1 LGTRSAA
8 SPCCGS
14 ERGLPGPS
22 RLGRL
27 LTSIILL
34 IGALSAQLNTG
45 ILEGTVHTSDGR
57 PMAGESIVLAGDT
70 GFRIVVRT
78 DSTGRFS
85 LVLPYGRYRM
95 AGAEVAVTALA
106 TLRVELVRDLSG
118 AIHVVEPGAPGPG
131 IWTDHTR
138 GRLYPEAFSF
148 EGLLLGR
155 EPAMVTEP
163 LDFTG
168 LADGRL
174 GVVSERGFSWT
185 DTQYRLHGLDATDSY
200 QPGLAAIFPDVQAI
214 DAVVVRSAFAQ
225 STSSSYGTEA
235 GLYLSQPRASWH
247 GALSTADT
255 GSVLAS
261 DNLPPVASRGLVEQA
276 EQFQWFTRDQAE
288 IGGALGK
295 RIDLY
300 ASGSGQWAS
309 QSEPL
314 APAGSDQRSRLLF
327 GNARG
332 RISASSRDRFD
343 ALYSGS
349 RVDLS
354 DGGLP
359 ASLEALTG
367 NRMAPSFVLPGGFS
381 GDPEVDHLDFVQV
394 GWTHLLP
401 AASGEGAIEVRYGY
415 SIAHLDTRT
424 TPSGQSRVELLGGT
438 VTGVPPLANLAVR
451 PRHEMAASWQPAV
464 LRSQGVRHQI
474 AAGGSWK
481 TSEPRNRFTAPS
493 DTNLITENGA
503 PAFVME
509 LNTPL
514 DSRARLQSLSGYLM
528 DHITLQSSLS
538 VDLAGVA
545 DFSRGSLPAQSSPGG
560 LFTPARSFGAAGDLI
575 VWNSVSPR
583 AGFAWQVP
591 HAHGLVLRGAYARLD
606 APLAGR
612 YLDFGNPNS
621 LGGSLYQWNAANR
634 GTTFQPVQQGS
645 LVLRFGGP
653 YSSISPALG
662 RPYADE
668 FNVGAE
674 VRIAP
679 RSTAS
684 IHLFRRDEKNRIAA
698 VDTGIPAQAFT
709 PVSILDPGPDGIP
722 GTFDDQKLTVYAQDP
737 ATFGQDHYLLTN
749 PPGLRETNAGVATEM
764 GTEWRGIVLHASLV
778 AEKSYGPTNPGDA
791 FYENDPGV
799 IGALFLDPNT
809 GIHAT
814 GRIFMD
820 RAYVGK
826 LQAVYRLPAAWG
838 GIEVASLADYTD
850 GLVFARQLLVTGL
863 PQGPMVVAT
872 TVRGSPEGG
881 NRAQYALNW
890 NLRIGREFAL
900 APGRLAVSADILNV
914 TNAGQSLQEN
924 DLSGASFN
932 LRLPVAIEPPR
943 FVRLGIRYEF

>member
-1 LGTRSAA
+1 
-8 SPCCGS
+8 
-14 ERGLPGPS
+14 
-22 RLGRL
+22 
-27 LTSIILL
+27 
-34 IGALSAQLNTG
+34 
-45 ILEGTVHTSDGR
+45 
-57 PMAGESIVLAGDT
+57 MAGESIALTGDT
-70 GFRIVVRT
+70 GFRTVVRT
-78 DSTGRFS
+78 DSTGKFS

-95 AGAEVAVTALA
+95 AGAEVLVTPLA

-118 AIHVVEPGAPGPG
+118 AIRVLELGTPGPG
-131 IWTDHTR
+131 IWTDQTKAR
-138 GRLYPEAFSF
+138 RYPEAFSF
-148 EGLLLGR
+148 EGLLLSR
-155 EPAMVTEP
+155 EPSSVTEP
-163 LDFTG
+163 LDFSG
-168 LADGRL
+168 LSDGRL
-174 GVVSERGFSWT
+174 GVESARGFSWT

-200 QPGLAAIFPDVQAI
+200 QPGFAAIFPDVQAI

-247 GALSTADT
+247 GGLSTADT
-255 GSVLAS
+255 GSVFAS
-261 DNLPPVASRGLVEQA
+261 DNLPPLASRGLAQQA
-276 EQFQWFTRDQAE
+276 DQFHWFTRDQAE
-288 IGGALGK
+288 VGGTLGK
-295 RIDLY
+295 WADFY

-309 QSEPL
+309 QTEPL
-314 APAGSDQRSRLLF
+314 AQPGTAQRSRVLF

-332 RISASSRDRFD
+332 RIRASSRDRFD

-349 RVDLS
+349 RIDLS

-359 ASLEALTG
+359 AGLEALTG

-424 TPSGQSRVELLGGT
+424 TPSGQSRVELLGGA
-438 VTGVPPLANLAVR
+438 VAGSPPLANLAVR
-451 PRHEMAASWQPAV
+451 QRQQMAASWQPGV
-464 LRSQGVRHQI
+464 LRGQGARHQI
-474 AAGGSWK
+474 AAGGSWE
-481 TSEPRNRFTAPS
+481 TSEPRNRFTVPS
-493 DTNLITENGA
+493 DTNLITANGA
-503 PAFVME
+503 PAFIME
-509 LNTPL
+509 FNTPL
-514 DSRARLQSLSGYLM
+514 DSRARVQSFSGYVA
-528 DHITLQSSLS
+528 DHITLRPSLS
-538 VDLAGVA
+538 LDIAGLA
-545 DFSRGSLPAQSSPGG
+545 DFSRGSLPAQSSPAG
-560 LFTPARSFGAAGDLI
+560 LFTPARAFGAESNLI

-591 HAHGLVLRGAYARLD
+591 HSHGLVLRGAYARLD

-621 LGGSLYQWNAANR
+621 LGGSLYQW
-634 GTTFQPVQQGS
+634 TTPDPGSPFQPAQQGS

-653 YSSISPALG
+653 YSSISPTLG

-668 FNVGAE
+668 VNVGAAL
-674 VRIAP
+674 RFAP
-679 RSTAS
+679 RSLAS
-684 IHLFRRDEKNRIAA
+684 VHLFRRDEKNRIAA

-749 PPGLRETNAGVATEM
+749 PPGLRETNAGVMTEM
-764 GTEWRGIVLHASLV
+764 GTEWRGVVLHASLV

-799 IGALFLDPNT
+799 IGALFVDPNT

-826 LQAVYRLPAAWG
+826 LQAAYRLPAAWG
-838 GIEVASLADYTD
+838 GIEVASVAGYTD

-863 PQGPMVVAT
+863 PQGPMHSGDNSARKSRRRQPGSVCVELESTDRAR
-872 TVRGSPEGG
+872 VRARARTAGDIGGYSQRDQRRAESPGKRSQRRVFQPQTAGG
-881 NRAQYALNW
+881 NRAPAFRAFRDTLRVLRARR
-890 NLRIGREFAL
+890 NLADCQNRRRDLLLLLLGRVDFHFPSLHPQEKRQQ
-900 APGRLAVSADILNV
+900 AP
-914 TNAGQSLQEN
+914 
-924 DLSGASFN
+924 
-932 LRLPVAIEPPR
+932 
-943 FVRLGIRYEF
+943 